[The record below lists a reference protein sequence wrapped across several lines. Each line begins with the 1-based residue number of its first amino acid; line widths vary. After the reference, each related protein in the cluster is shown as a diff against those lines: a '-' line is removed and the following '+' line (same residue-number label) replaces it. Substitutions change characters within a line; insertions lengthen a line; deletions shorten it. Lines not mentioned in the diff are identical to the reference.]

1 MGMTK
6 RIARSKAENPSSEPR
21 KERVVKPS
29 AANVHIKTVNFP
41 KSAEHR
47 QTTRTPA
54 EQRAEIERV
63 AREHGADLSEE
74 GFNEA
79 LRKVGKKSSI

>member
-1 MGMTK
+1 MTTTK
-6 RIARSKAENPSSEPR
+6 AKTIAGIQPKPKGQPKKKQRSPE
-21 KERVVKPS
+21 
-29 AANVHIKTVNFP
+29 
-41 KSAEHR
+41 
-47 QTTRTPA
+47 

-79 LRKVGKKSSI
+79 LKKVAKAK